1 MILLEFHNR
10 IIKETLT
17 QRVGVE
23 KPESIDITVAD
34 FDGVTFHISTP
45 ASKTVVQVSVS
56 MRCFSEL
63 DAEEHLKKIYGALVA
78 PTESGYSFTVA
89 LDFEKLPANKDEVI
103 NDISLLKR
111 HCLAAPIGKYFD
123 LCEKGG
129 AGGDKTT
136 VVSYREDEKFYLNA
150 EKDRV
155 TVVFSVRFRD
165 ADDVVLGKVFLAE
178 FVDARKRLNQAPQ
191 VLFSKEPPREIA
203 STGATVADNMSYVTF
218 VLFTRHVKGAEREN
232 SISVIQTFRDYLH
245 YHIKCSKAYLHSRMR
260 ARVTQMLKILN
271 RARPE
276 PVTIERKTAGGKTF
290 STSTIKK

>member
-1 MILLEFHNR
+1 MILLEFQNR
-10 IIKETLT
+10 IIKEALLA
-17 QRVGVE
+17 RVGVD
-23 KPESIDITVAD
+23 KPDSIDLTVAD
-34 FDGVTFHISTP
+34 FDGVTFHISSTGENK
-45 ASKTVVQVSVS
+45 SVVQVSIS
-56 MRCFSEL
+56 IRCFAEL
-63 DAEEHLKKIYGALVA
+63 QAHGADEYLKKVYGSNVA
-78 PTESGYSFTVA
+78 PTENGYSFTIA
-89 LDFEKLPANKDEVI
+89 LDFDKLPANKDEVI
-103 NDISLLKR
+103 NDFALLKR

-123 LCEKGG
+123 LCDKGG
-129 AGGDKTT
+129 AGGDKTA
-136 VVSYREDEKFYLNA
+136 VISYREDEKIYLNA

-203 STGATVADNMSYVTF
+203 GAGASVADNMSYVTF

-232 SISVIQTFRDYLH
+232 SISLVQTFRDYLH

-260 ARVTQMLKILN
+260 ARVTSLLKILN

-276 PVTIERKTAGGKTF
+276 PVVVERKTATGKTF
-290 STSTIKK
+290 AKK